1 MYELITLAVG
11 ILAGWLIT
19 ALYYR
24 KSNRDQRFLLAKIP
38 EEIRNALKE
47 DQRIRLTVKEL
58 NDLIEQKT
66 MDMRKK
72 GLEAFKA
79 CPKCGS
85 TNIGI
90 GWDWEVEDP
99 DHAFKFNVVEC
110 GDCHWRKDDLH
121 D

>member
-1 MYELITLAVG
+1 MYALITLVAG

-24 KSNRDQRFLLAKIP
+24 KSSRDQKSLLAKIP

-47 DQRIRLTVKEL
+47 DQRVTLTVKDLNEL
-58 NDLIEQKT
+58 LEQKT
-66 MDMRKK
+66 MNLRKK

-79 CPKCGS
+79 CPRCGS
-85 TNIGI
+85 ANIG
-90 GWDWEVEDP
+90 GGQEWEAIDS
-99 DHAFKFNVVEC
+99 DHAFRFNVVEC